1 MSSLVGPLVTP
12 NRYENRFDRSAL
24 YIHTYK
30 HPLAIAVAAT
40 LLAAAGTGAGIA
52 MHVIPN
58 FLNFCRA

>member
-1 MSSLVGPLVTP
+1 MSLVGPLVTP

-30 HPLAIAVAAT
+30 HPLMVFAVVT
-40 LLAAAGTGAGIA
+40 LLAAGGIGAGIA
-52 MHVIPN
+52 AHVIPN